1 MTTVWEK
8 EFQLVTFVGS
18 WGSCRRWPCLHR
30 CTLRLVGKVPPA
42 SVGNTASWITWGKCQ
57 NVVNHGKNN
66 PNLNWLAG
74 FLNHQQYHVQL
85 ACIMVRFQKDT
96 FCFFHFNPSFLVL
109 TFLFFA
115 EGCVILWG
123 SFSFSNHLFW
133 RLSSNAWGAPKISN
147 CCLWKEHARINWLIK
162 LHGFG
167 ELWLTPLL

>member
-1 MTTVWEK
+1 MGERVPTRDFRWK
-8 EFQLVTFVGS
+8 LGKL
-18 WGSCRRWPCLHR
+18 CRGPCLHR

-42 SVGNTASWITWGKCQ
+42 SVGNTASWITWGMVPKRCKSWEKQ
-57 NVVNHGKNN
+57 SQSQLV
-66 PNLNWLAG
+66 LMLAG